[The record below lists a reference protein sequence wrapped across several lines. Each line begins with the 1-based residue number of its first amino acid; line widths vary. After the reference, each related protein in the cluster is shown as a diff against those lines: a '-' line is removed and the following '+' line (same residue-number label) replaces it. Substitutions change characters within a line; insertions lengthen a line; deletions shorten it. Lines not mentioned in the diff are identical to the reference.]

1 MSAPLEFDI
10 HVTTYS
16 ANRYYAGMHWAK
28 RKRISD
34 VQKEQTRLSWL
45 GAFSGDRTKWPK
57 PPATVTFIRRSAR
70 VMDDDN
76 LRMAMKAIRDTI
88 AELLGV
94 DDGDPSVR
102 WEYAQEPGRGGA
114 RVTVRL
120 AGPQDSPQTAPS
132 PT

>member
-1 MSAPLEFDI
+1 MTRKPSRADSVEFDI

-34 VQKEQTRLSWL
+34 GQKEQTRWHWL
-45 GAFSGDRTKWPK
+45 VAFSSDRTRWPK
-57 PPATVTFIRRSAR
+57 PPVTVTFTRRSAR

-94 DDGDPSVR
+94 DDGDASVR
-102 WEYAQEPGRGGA
+102 WEYAQDKPGRGGA

-120 AGPQDSPQTAPS
+120 AQP
-132 PT
+132 